1 MNEPD
6 HNVVKHIQSIQD
18 IRGAGEAV
26 SLSIYPDALQQMFL
40 VVVKYVRGCKRGQP
54 NHCGKHFDT
63 H

>member
-6 HNVVKHIQSIQD
+6 YNVVKHIQSKTGH
-18 IRGAGEAV
+18 IRCDEAV
-26 SLSIYPDALQQMFL
+26 SPSIYPDALQQMFL
-40 VVVKYVRGCKRGQP
+40 LVVKYGRGCKRGQP